1 MPMIAVSISIPYTC
15 QFASPDLVWEF
26 VSQQRD
32 LATDPRWAEYGAETP
47 QDYAHWALRSCG
59 VVCIKM
65 AVEGL
70 MDIPPRP
77 VMDWV
82 REGLALNGYLAEIRR
97 ERPVEIGWKHAALA
111 ELARA
116 HGCRA
121 ELVSGLEP
129 SDLADHVRAERLVIA
144 SVTSELGEDAPIT
157 RHNGHLVV
165 VTGVNL
171 DEQGRVESITAHNP
185 SGRRPA
191 MQAGAILPAG
201 RFAAGFSG
209 RGIVISR
216 A

>member
-1 MPMIAVSISIPYTC
+1 MPIVAVSYSIPYTC

-26 VSQQRD
+26 VNKERD
-32 LATDPRWAEYGAETP
+32 LTTDPRWAEYGAETP

-59 VVCIKM
+59 VVCVKM
-65 AVEGL
+65 AVEGV
-70 MDIPPRP
+70 MSIPPRP

-82 REGLALNGYLAEIRR
+82 REGLALDGYLTEIRR

-111 ELARA
+111 DLARA

-129 SDLADHVRAERLVIA
+129 SDLAGHIRAGRLVIT

-157 RHNGHLVV
+157 RQNGHLVV
-165 VTGVNL
+165 VYGVNL
-171 DEQGRVESITAHNP
+171 DEQGRVVSVIAHNP

-191 MQAGAILPAG
+191 MRAGAILPAD
-201 RFAAGFSG
+201 RFVAGFSG